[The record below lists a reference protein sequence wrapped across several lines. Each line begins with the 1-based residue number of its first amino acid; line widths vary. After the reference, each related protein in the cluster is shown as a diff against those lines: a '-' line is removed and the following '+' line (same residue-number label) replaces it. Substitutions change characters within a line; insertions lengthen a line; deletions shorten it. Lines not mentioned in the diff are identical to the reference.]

1 MDFSTLDF
9 VVFALYA
16 LIILSIGLFY
26 PPKKRVTIS
35 DDSIVAGS
43 GDEYENYNAYC
54 DSNGTFS
61 NQWVVYLIKFSESG
75 KVEWQNIYFDT
86 EGGDWAGEAITLT
99 NENEAVVAVD
109 NGSFGFLK
117 INSF

>member
-1 MDFSTLDF
+1 MYYCCS
-9 VVFALYA
+9 
-16 LIILSIGLFY
+16 
-26 PPKKRVTIS
+26 
-35 DDSIVAGS
+35 S

-54 DSNGTFS
+54 DSNGTSS

-86 EGGDWAGEAITLT
+86 EGESEAITLT
-99 NENEAVVAVD
+99 NENKAVVAVD

>member
-1 MDFSTLDF
+1 MEGVLLLLD
-9 VVFALYA
+9 LEMSMK
-16 LIILSIGLFY
+16 IIMFI
-26 PPKKRVTIS
+26 
-35 DDSIVAGS
+35 
-43 GDEYENYNAYC
+43 
-54 DSNGTFS
+54 DSNGTSS

-99 NENEAVVAVD
+99 NENGAVVAVD